1 MLRRLLILASFCL
14 LADLPA
20 AAQGLLPASFSGWNS
35 TSTVTVQPSD
45 LEKLAGNNAAV
56 LREYGVA
63 LAEQRDFTR
72 GARTITLTL
81 YRIKDS
87 SAAYGAYSFLRT
99 PDMTGANLIEHS
111 SVGRDR
117 ALLLI
122 GNLIL
127 DATAKDI
134 FSIGEDLSSLAQQL
148 ALRAEQGS
156 LPPLPL
162 YLPVKG
168 RVPRSDRYVLGP
180 VALSALL
187 PLASDDWLG
196 FADGAEAEL
205 ARYRING
212 EEYTLLITEY
222 PTPQIANKQLR
233 DLAQRF
239 DLDMGQGPAASDTK
253 NKPTLFAR
261 QTSSLVAF
269 VVNAHSKAAAEA
281 LLSRVRYETDLTWNE
296 PSFSLT
302 QPGWG
307 TIIVGIITGTGIL
320 CLFALIAGI
329 AFGGVRV
336 LVKRFF
342 PGKVFDRASQVEILQ
357 LGLTSKPIEAKDLY

>member
-1 MLRRLLILASFCL
+1 MLRRLLILASLCL
-14 LADLPA
+14 LVGLPA
-20 AAQGLLPASFSGWNS
+20 TAQDLLPASFSGWNS
-35 TSTVTVQPSD
+35 TSVTAVQPPD
-45 LEKLAGNNAAV
+45 LEKLAGSNAAA
-56 LREYGVA
+56 LREYGA
-63 LAEQRDFTR
+63 TLAERRDFTR
-72 GARTITLTL
+72 GVQTLSATL
-81 YRIKDS
+81 YRMKDS

-99 PDMTGANLIEHS
+99 PDMTGPKLIEHS

-117 ALLLI
+117 VLLLI

-127 DATAKDI
+127 DATAKDVVRI
-134 FSIGEDLSSLAQQL
+134 REDLTALAQQL
-148 ALRAEQGS
+148 APRAEPAS

-162 YLPVKG
+162 YLPSEG

-180 VALSALL
+180 VALDELL

-212 EEYTLLITEY
+212 QEYTLLITEY
-222 PTPQIANKQLR
+222 PTPQIANKKLR

-239 DLDMGQGPAASDTK
+239 NLDMGQGPAASDSK
-253 NKPTLFAR
+253 SKPTLFAR

-269 VVNAHSKAAAEA
+269 VVNSHSKTAAEA

-296 PSFSLT
+296 PSFSFT

-307 TIIVGIITGTGIL
+307 TIVVGIITGTGIL
-320 CLFALIAGI
+320 CMFALIAGI

-342 PGKVFDRASQVEILQ
+342 PGKVFDRDAQVEVLQ
-357 LGLTSKPIEAKDLY
+357 LGLSSKPIETKDFY